1 MIGLVVKMNSRSNFD
16 SDGRSDV
23 LWRNDSGQVSIWD
36 MNGATI
42 TNNHSVGSLTPD
54 WVILSHHYDVL

>member
-1 MIGLVVKMNSRSNFD
+1 
-16 SDGRSDV
+16 V
-23 LWRNDSGQVSIWD
+23 LWRNDSGQVAVWD

-54 WVILSHHYDVL
+54 WFILNHRYDVL